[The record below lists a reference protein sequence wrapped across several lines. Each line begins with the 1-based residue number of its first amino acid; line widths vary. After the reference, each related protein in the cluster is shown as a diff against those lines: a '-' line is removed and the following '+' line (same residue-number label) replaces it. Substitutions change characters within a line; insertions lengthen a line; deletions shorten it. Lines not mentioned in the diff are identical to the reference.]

1 MKNLRLL
8 LGTLVLT
15 VCLANV
21 ATAGEILT
29 PGAPAPPPPSASQSS
44 ATSGDKAGSVAS
56 STTVADVVVSGAI
69 AVLQSL
75 GLLAI

>member
-1 MKNLRLL
+1 MKTFRLL
-8 LGTLVLT
+8 FGTLFIT
-15 VCLANV
+15 VCLASV

-44 ATSGDKAGSVAS
+44 ATSGDTAGCVA

>member
-8 LGTLVLT
+8 FGTLFLT

-29 PGAPAPPPPSASQSS
+29 PGAPAPPPPAASQSS
-44 ATSGDKAGSVAS
+44 AASDTAGSVAGG
-56 STTVADVVVSGAI
+56 TLADAVVSGAI

-75 GLLAI
+75 ALLAI

>member
-1 MKNLRLL
+1 MKKLRLFL
-8 LGTLVLT
+8 ATCVLT

-21 ATAGEILT
+21 ASAGEILT
-29 PGAPAPPPPSASQSS
+29 PGAPAPPPPSALQSS
-44 ATSGDKAGSVAS
+44 EVSGDTAGSVAGDS
-56 STTVADVVVSGAI
+56 TVADAFVSGAI